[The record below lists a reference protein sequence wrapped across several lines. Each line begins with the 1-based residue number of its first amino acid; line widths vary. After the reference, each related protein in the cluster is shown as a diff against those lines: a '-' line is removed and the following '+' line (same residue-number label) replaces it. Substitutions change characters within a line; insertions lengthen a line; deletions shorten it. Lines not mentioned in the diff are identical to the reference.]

1 MIKAEKSKFVNLK
14 IVETLVNPKKEE
26 MKNKPEKS
34 RDLEAKTEPK
44 TKVKTK
50 RTRKIDETRNWCLKR
65 FLG

>member
-1 MIKAEKSKFVNLK
+1 
-14 IVETLVNPKKEE
+14 

-50 RTRKIDETRNWCLKR
+50 RTRKIGETRNWCLKR